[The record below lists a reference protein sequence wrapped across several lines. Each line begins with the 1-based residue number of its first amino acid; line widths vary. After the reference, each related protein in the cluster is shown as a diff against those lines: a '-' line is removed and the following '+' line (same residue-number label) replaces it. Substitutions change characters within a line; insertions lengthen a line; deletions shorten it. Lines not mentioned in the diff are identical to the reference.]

1 MKIKTTGSET
11 YYSRRVH
18 QKRRRKRK
26 TTDSNTC
33 LLEKKPEV
41 APENKTAKA
50 AKLREQVLQFKKAA
64 QRKVRVVQFIYLL
77 IQLLI

>member
-33 LLEKKPEV
+33 LLEKSL
-41 APENKTAKA
+41 
-50 AKLREQVLQFKKAA
+50 KLRLRTRLQRQQSFGSKFCSSRR
-64 QRKVRVVQFIYLL
+64 QRNGRFGLFSSFICSFNF
-77 IQLLI
+77 